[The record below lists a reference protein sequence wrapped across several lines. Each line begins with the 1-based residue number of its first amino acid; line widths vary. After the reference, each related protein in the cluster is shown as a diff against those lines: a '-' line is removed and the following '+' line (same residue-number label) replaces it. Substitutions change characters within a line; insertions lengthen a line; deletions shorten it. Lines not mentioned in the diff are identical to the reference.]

1 MNNKNSKWMNLQ
13 RDNLL
18 SDLMWL
24 LGSKLK
30 TKLILYIEIYNIIP
44 VTDMVRQHDI
54 VESLLVL
61 EDQFEQQSAIYWVV
75 SSKCL
80 KLAESQFFHL

>member
-1 MNNKNSKWMNLQ
+1 
-13 RDNLL
+13 
-18 SDLMWL
+18 MWL
-24 LGSKLK
+24 LGNKLK
-30 TKLILYIEIYNIIP
+30 TKLILYIKIHNIIP

-61 EDQFEQQSAIYWVV
+61 EDQFEQQSAIYRVV
-75 SSKCL
+75 SSKFL